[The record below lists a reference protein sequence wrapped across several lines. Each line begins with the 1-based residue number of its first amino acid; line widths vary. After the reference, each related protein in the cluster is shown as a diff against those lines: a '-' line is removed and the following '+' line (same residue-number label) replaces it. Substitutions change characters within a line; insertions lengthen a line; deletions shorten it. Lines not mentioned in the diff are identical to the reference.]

1 MAGKSVAALRAVGSL
16 GHAPGPAVKRMA
28 SPLRATSNG
37 RRSASPPVRGQQVTG
52 IRRVSHSPPARVN
65 RRGGLSKLAQP
76 PTSPLHARLGA
87 GRAAA
92 ALRESEDDGD
102 TMAQK
107 TNSSPQPVP
116 LSLEAKEWLEENAER
131 LAAQTEK
138 CLFVH
143 CQLQALLR
151 GKEQS
156 PRGRRAAA
164 FKAAATEVLPL
175 TSLVAG
181 APQEL
186 LSRASEAS
194 PVHHSD
200 AERRDLLKSELASS
214 QLKADRLRGE
224 LRALRSGRESFSKA
238 LDLGSHAELQR
249 FQQQASVLQARL
261 ADRLDTLKTTSWSA
275 TAPKASW
282 SPPKNGGG
290 GHCGS
295 PGRSLSPI
303 GSFAA
308 APATSIVRN
317 VSSPVRMLRTP
328 VLGQARAEPVIAT
341 ACRNGGTGLAMA
353 ANPRQKLDSAHRQ
366 AQIQSVAAWH
376 GLSMP

>member
-16 GHAPGPAVKRMA
+16 GHAPGPAVKRIA

-37 RRSASPPVRGQQVTG
+37 RRSASPPLRGHQVTG
-52 IRRVSHSPPARVN
+52 IRRVSHSPPPGPARVN

-151 GKEQS
+151 GQQQS

-194 PVHHSD
+194 PVHHLD

-261 ADRLDTLKTTSWSA
+261 ADRLDTLKHLATTSCSA
-275 TAPKASW
+275 SITQETKSAAS
-282 SPPKNGGG
+282 
-290 GHCGS
+290 
-295 PGRSLSPI
+295 R
-303 GSFAA
+303 
-308 APATSIVRN
+308 
-317 VSSPVRMLRTP
+317 
-328 VLGQARAEPVIAT
+328 
-341 ACRNGGTGLAMA
+341 
-353 ANPRQKLDSAHRQ
+353 
-366 AQIQSVAAWH
+366 
-376 GLSMP
+376 